1 MMIKVGVGDL
11 KLRDNHFACCMRG
24 SSLSLRLL
32 LCLLLL
38 PPSDFGISPAVCTIR
53 ESLKVQ
59 YQYFL
64 PGDVIIGGIISQ
76 LFSFSEGADFSSH
89 PTPKCDV
96 EPVVMLKKYQ
106 HTLALAFAVNE
117 INGNSMILPNRTLG
131 FHIYDSHFDAQI
143 AYQNTLNLLFN
154 QKPTILN
161 YKCSKKIP
169 AAVIGGTDSETS
181 LHIATILGIYKIP
194 QVSYCLYS
202 PPVNDI
208 SHPTFL
214 YRMVPNEVHQYTGI
228 VQLLLHFQWKWIGIM
243 AMDDDK
249 GETFVQTLEKSFND
263 NGICTAF
270 SERMPLQSNIL
281 HMVDNFNDMFR
292 EMALLLSKANVNVC
306 VVSADAHMML
316 DLQLVLNLAESDMM
330 LPVQKVWVMTAH
342 WDFSVAPCLNNL
354 NMQIFHG
361 ALSFARHTSEMS
373 TFQNFLL
380 FQDPHSLTDHFIRVF
395 WEQAFK
401 CSFPDS
407 ATDKGS
413 CTGNERLESLPHSFF
428 ETSMTSQSYSVYNAV
443 YAVTHALHAFYSS
456 RRKYGVVLDTDHPR
470 TSKSQYFQLYH
481 FLSQVSFNNSAGDK
495 VSFDKKGELLDG
507 FDIINWV
514 TFPNK
519 SFMKVKVG
527 QMDPQAPS
535 GRRFS
540 INERKIT
547 WPAHFNQIIP
557 LALCN
562 HHCPPGSTKKR
573 KEGKPF
579 CCYDCNTCPSRKFS
593 NETDMDDCLDC
604 PEEQYPNKEK
614 NSCIPK
620 DLNFLSYNETLGI
633 TLIVLALSFSVTT
646 VVVLGIFI
654 KHRNTP
660 IVKANNRNLT
670 YLLLVS
676 LFLCFLCSLLF
687 IGQPQLLTC
696 LLRQIAFGII
706 FSVAV
711 SSVLAKTIT
720 VVLAF
725 MAIKPGSKMRK
736 WVGKRFSYSLILCCS
751 CIQASIC
758 TVWLCTGP
766 PFPNLDMHSLPEEIV
781 VECNEGSGNMFYYIL
796 GYMGF
801 LALISYIVAFL
812 ARKLPDSFNEAK
824 FIAFSMLVFCSVW
837 MTFVPTYLSTK
848 GKYMVAV
855 EIFSILASGIGIL
868 GSIFFPKCYIIV
880 MRPELNTKDHLK
892 TKN

>member
-1 MMIKVGVGDL
+1 M
-11 KLRDNHFACCMRG
+11 
-24 SSLSLRLL
+24 
-32 LCLLLL
+32 LLLL
-38 PPSDFGISPAVCTIR
+38 ELMEQAETIGGSWTYKYPAPMPFCTIY

-59 YQYFL
+59 YQYFQ
-64 PGDVIIGGIISQ
+64 PGDVIIGGILSQ
-76 LFSFSEGADFSSH
+76 FFSLSEGADFTSH
-89 PTPKCDV
+89 PRSKCDF
-96 EPVVMLKKYQ
+96 EPIVMLKKYQ

-117 INGNSMILPNRTLG
+117 INGNSMILPNWTVG

-143 AYQNTLNLLFN
+143 TYQNTLNLLFN

-181 LHIATILGIYKIP
+181 LHIATILGTYKIP

-208 SHPTFL
+208 SHSSFL

-228 VQLLLHFQWKWIGIM
+228 VKLFLHFQWKWIGII

-249 GETFVQTLEKSFND
+249 GEKFVQTLEKSFND

-270 SERMPLQSNIL
+270 SERMPVQSNIL
-281 HMVDNFNDMFR
+281 HMVGNFIDMFR
-292 EMALLLSKANVNVC
+292 EMALLLSKTNVSVC

-316 DLQLVLNLAESDMM
+316 DLQLVLNVAESDMM
-330 LPVQKVWVMTAH
+330 LSVQKVWVMTAH
-342 WDFSVAPCLNNL
+342 WDFSVEPFLNNL
-354 NMQIFHG
+354 NMQIFQG
-361 ALSFARHTSEMS
+361 ALSFASRTSEMS

-401 CSFPDS
+401 CSFPAS

-413 CTGNERLESLPHSFF
+413 CTGNERLESLPRSFF

-456 RRKYGVVLDTDHPR
+456 RRKYGAVLDRDHPR

-519 SFMKVKVG
+519 SFVKVKVG

-547 WPAHFNQIIP
+547 WPAHFNQTIP

-562 HHCPPGSTKKR
+562 DHCPPGSRKKR

-593 NETDMDDCLDC
+593 NKRDMDDCLDC

-614 NSCIPK
+614 NTCIPK

-633 TLIVLALSFSVTT
+633 TSTVLGLSFSVTT

-654 KHRNTP
+654 KHQNTP

-725 MAIKPGSKMRK
+725 MATKPGSKMRK

-758 TVWLCTGP
+758 VLWLCTGP
-766 PFPNLDMHSLPEEIV
+766 PFPNLDMHSLAEEIV

-801 LALISYIVAFL
+801 LALISYVVAFF

-837 MTFVPTYLSTK
+837 VTFVPTYLSTK

-880 MRPELNTKDHLK
+880 LRPELNTKDHLK
-892 TKN
+892 MKN

>member
-1 MMIKVGVGDL
+1 MMMIKGVGDL
-11 KLRDNHFACCMRG
+11 KLRDNHLACCTRG
-24 SSLSLRLL
+24 SFLSLRLL
-32 LCLLLL
+32 VCLLLL
-38 PPSDFGISPAVCTIR
+38 PPTDCVLSPAVCTIP

-59 YQYFL
+59 YQYFQ

-76 LFSFSEGADFSSH
+76 LFSFSEGTDFSSH

-96 EPVVMLKKYQ
+96 EPVIMLKKYQ

-131 FHIYDSHFDAQI
+131 FHVYDSHFDAQI
-143 AYQNTLNLLFN
+143 TYQNTLNLLFN

-161 YKCSKKIP
+161 YNCSKKIP
-169 AAVIGGTDSETS
+169 VAVIGGTDSETS

-194 QVSYCLYS
+194 QVTYCLYT

-208 SHPTFL
+208 SHLSFL
-214 YRMVPNEVHQYTGI
+214 YRMVPNEAHQYTGI

-249 GETFVQTLEKSFND
+249 GETFVKTLEKSFSD
-263 NGICTAF
+263 NGICIAF
-270 SERMPLQSNIL
+270 TERMPLQSNIFGI
-281 HMVDNFNDMFR
+281 VSFNDMFR
-292 EMALLLSKANVNVC
+292 EIALLLSRASVNVC
-306 VVSADAHMML
+306 VISADAHMML
-316 DLQLVLNLAESDMM
+316 DLQIVLNLAKSDMI
-330 LPVQKVWVMTAH
+330 LPVQK
-342 WDFSVAPCLNNL
+342 
-354 NMQIFHG
+354 
-361 ALSFARHTSEMS
+361 
-373 TFQNFLL
+373 
-380 FQDPHSLTDHFIRVF
+380 
-395 WEQAFK
+395 
-401 CSFPDS
+401 
-407 ATDKGS
+407 
-413 CTGNERLESLPHSFF
+413 
-428 ETSMTSQSYSVYNAV
+428 
-443 YAVTHALHAFYSS
+443 
-456 RRKYGVVLDTDHPR
+456 
-470 TSKSQYFQLYH
+470 LYH
-481 FLSQVSFNNSAGDK
+481 FLSQVSFNNSAGDT
-495 VSFDKKGELLDG
+495 VSFDKKRELLAE

-519 SFMKVKVG
+519 SFLKVKVG

-535 GRRFS
+535 GRKFS

-547 WPAHFNQIIP
+547 WPTHFNQTIP

-562 HHCPPGSTKKR
+562 DHCPPGSRKKR
-573 KEGKPF
+573 KEGEPF

-593 NETDMDDCLDC
+593 NERDMDDCLDC
-604 PEEQYPNKEK
+604 PEEQYPNKGK
-614 NSCIPK
+614 NICIPK
-620 DLNFLSYNETLGI
+620 NLNFLSYNETLGI
-633 TLIVLALSFSVTT
+633 TLTFLALSFSVTT
-646 VVVLGIFI
+646 VAVLGIFI

-676 LFLCFLCSLLF
+676 LFLCFLSSLLF

-725 MAIKPGSKMRK
+725 MATKPGSKMRK
-736 WVGKRFSYSLILCCS
+736 WVGKRFSNSLILCCS

-758 TVWLCTGP
+758 ILWLYTGP

-781 VECNEGSGNMFYYIL
+781 VTCNEGSGNMFYYIL
-796 GYMGF
+796 GYMGL
-801 LALISYIVAFL
+801 LALISYIVAFF
-812 ARKLPDSFNEAK
+812 ARKLPDTFNEAK

-837 MTFVPTYLSTK
+837 VSFVPTYLSTK

-855 EIFSILASGIGIL
+855 EIFSILASSIGIL
-868 GSIFFPKCYIIV
+868 GSLFFPKCYIIV
-880 MRPELNTKDHLK
+880 LRPELNTKEHLK
-892 TKN
+892 TKK

>member
-1 MMIKVGVGDL
+1 MFTTLTFMAYSRCV
-11 KLRDNHFACCMRG
+11 F
-24 SSLSLRLL
+24 
-32 LCLLLL
+32 
-38 PPSDFGISPAVCTIR
+38 
-53 ESLKVQ
+53 
-59 YQYFL
+59 YFS
-64 PGDVIIGGIISQ
+64 I
-76 LFSFSEGADFSSH
+76 
-89 PTPKCDV
+89 
-96 EPVVMLKKYQ
+96 MLKKYQ

-131 FHIYDSHFDAQI
+131 FHVYDSHFDAQI
-143 AYQNTLNLLFN
+143 TYQNTLNLLFN

-161 YKCSKKIP
+161 YNCSKKIP
-169 AAVIGGTDSETS
+169 VAVIGGTDSETS

-194 QVSYCLYS
+194 QVTYCLYT

-208 SHPTFL
+208 SHLSFL
-214 YRMVPNEVHQYTGI
+214 YRMVPNEAHQYTGI

-249 GETFVQTLEKSFND
+249 GETFVKTLEKSFSD
-263 NGICTAF
+263 NGICIAF
-270 SERMPLQSNIL
+270 TERMPLQSNIFGI
-281 HMVDNFNDMFR
+281 VSFNDMFR
-292 EMALLLSKANVNVC
+292 EIALLLSRASVNVC
-306 VVSADAHMML
+306 VISADAHMML
-316 DLQLVLNLAESDMM
+316 DLQIVLNLAKSDMI

-342 WDFSVAPCLNNL
+342 WDFSVEPFLNNL

-361 ALSFARHTSEMS
+361 ALSFASHTSEMS
-373 TFQNFLL
+373 AFQNFLL
-380 FQDPHSLTDHFIRVF
+380 FQDPHSLTNHFIRVF

-401 CSFPDS
+401 CSFPAS
-407 ATDKGS
+407 AIDMKNQGS
-413 CTGNERLESLPHSFF
+413 CTGSEKLENLSHPFF
-428 ETSMTSQSYSVYNAV
+428 EMSMTSQSYSVYNAV
-443 YAVTHALHAFYSS
+443 YAVVHALHTLYSS
-456 RRKYGVVLDTDHPR
+456 KEKYGALLVRDHPR

-481 FLSQVSFNNSAGDK
+481 FLSQVSFNNSAGDT
-495 VSFDKKGELLDG
+495 VSFDKKRELLAE

-519 SFMKVKVG
+519 SFLKVKVG

-535 GRRFS
+535 GRKFS

-547 WPAHFNQIIP
+547 WPTHFNQTIP

-562 HHCPPGSTKKR
+562 DHCPPGSRKKR
-573 KEGKPF
+573 KEGEPF

-593 NETDMDDCLDC
+593 NERDMDDCLDC
-604 PEEQYPNKEK
+604 PEEQYPNKGK
-614 NSCIPK
+614 NICIPK
-620 DLNFLSYNETLGI
+620 NLNFLSYNETLGI
-633 TLIVLALSFSVTT
+633 TLTFLALSFSVTT
-646 VVVLGIFI
+646 VAVLGIFI

-676 LFLCFLCSLLF
+676 LFLCFLSSLLF

-725 MAIKPGSKMRK
+725 MATKPGSKMRK
-736 WVGKRFSYSLILCCS
+736 WVGKRFSNSLILCCS

-758 TVWLCTGP
+758 ILWLYTGP

-781 VECNEGSGNMFYYIL
+781 VTCNEGSGNMFYYIL
-796 GYMGF
+796 GYMGL
-801 LALISYIVAFL
+801 LALISYIVAFF
-812 ARKLPDSFNEAK
+812 ARKLPDTFNEAK

-837 MTFVPTYLSTK
+837 VSFVPTYLSTK

-855 EIFSILASGIGIL
+855 EIFSILASSIGIL
-868 GSIFFPKCYIIV
+868 GSLFFPKCYIIV
-880 MRPELNTKDHLK
+880 LRPELNTKEHLK
-892 TKN
+892 TKK

>member
-1 MMIKVGVGDL
+1 MAYSRCV
-11 KLRDNHFACCMRG
+11 F
-24 SSLSLRLL
+24 
-32 LCLLLL
+32 
-38 PPSDFGISPAVCTIR
+38 
-53 ESLKVQ
+53 
-59 YQYFL
+59 YF
-64 PGDVIIGGIISQ
+64 S
-76 LFSFSEGADFSSH
+76 
-89 PTPKCDV
+89 
-96 EPVVMLKKYQ
+96 VMLKKYQ

-131 FHIYDSHFDAQI
+131 FHVYDSHFDAQI
-143 AYQNTLNLLFN
+143 TYQNTLNLLFN

-161 YKCSKKIP
+161 YNCSKKVP

-194 QVSYCLYS
+194 QVTYCLYA

-208 SHPTFL
+208 SHPSFL
-214 YRMVPNEVHQYTGI
+214 YRMVPNEAHQYIGI

-249 GETFVQTLEKSFND
+249 GETFVQTLEKKFSD

-281 HMVDNFNDMFR
+281 GVVSFNDMFR
-292 EMALLLSKANVNVC
+292 EMALLLSRASVNIC
-306 VVSADAHMML
+306 VISADAHMML
-316 DLQLVLNLAESDMM
+316 DLQIVLNLAESDMI

-342 WDFSVAPCLNNL
+342 WDFSVEPFLNNL

-361 ALSFARHTSEMS
+361 ALSFASHTSEMS
-373 TFQNFLL
+373 AFQNFLL
-380 FQDPHSLTDHFIRVF
+380 FQDPYSLTDHFIRVF

-401 CSFPDS
+401 CSFPAS
-407 ATDKGS
+407 AIDMKNQGS
-413 CTGNERLESLPHSFF
+413 CTGSERLESLPQSFF
-428 ETSMTSQSYSVYNAV
+428 EMSMTSQSYSVYNAV
-443 YAVTHALHAFYSS
+443 YAVVHALHALYSS
-456 RRKYGVVLDTDHPR
+456 KKKYGAVLVRDHPR
-470 TSKSQYFQLYH
+470 SSESQYFQLYH

-495 VSFDKKGELLDG
+495 VSFDKKHELLAG
-507 FDIINWV
+507 FDIINWI

-519 SFMKVKVG
+519 SFVKAKVG
-527 QMDPQAPS
+527 QMDPEAPS
-535 GRRFS
+535 GRKFT
-540 INERKIT
+540 INERKII
-547 WPAHFNQIIP
+547 WPTHFKQTIP

-562 HHCPPGSTKKR
+562 DHCPPGSRKKR
-573 KEGKPF
+573 KEGEPF

-593 NETDMDDCLDC
+593 NERDMDDCLDC

-614 NSCIPK
+614 NLCIPK
-620 DLNFLSYNETLGI
+620 NLNFLSYNETLGI
-633 TLIVLALSFSVTT
+633 TLTVLALSFSVTT

-676 LFLCFLCSLLF
+676 LFLCFLCSFLF

-696 LLRQIAFGII
+696 LLRQITFGII

-725 MAIKPGSKMRK
+725 MATKPGSKMRK
-736 WVGKRFSYSLILCCS
+736 WVGKRFSNSLILCCS

-758 TVWLCTGP
+758 ILWLCTSP

-781 VECNEGSGNMFYYIL
+781 VACNEGSGNMFYYIL
-796 GYMGF
+796 GYMGL
-801 LALISYIVAFL
+801 LALISYIVAFF
-812 ARKLPDSFNEAK
+812 ARKLPDTFNEAK

-837 MTFVPTYLSTK
+837 VSFVPTYLSTK

-855 EIFSILASGIGIL
+855 EIFSILASSIGIL

-880 MRPELNTKDHLK
+880 LRPELNKKDHLK
-892 TKN
+892 TKK

>member
-1 MMIKVGVGDL
+1 M
-11 KLRDNHFACCMRG
+11 
-24 SSLSLRLL
+24 
-32 LCLLLL
+32 
-38 PPSDFGISPAVCTIR
+38 SPAVCAIH

-59 YQYFL
+59 YQYFQ

-76 LFSFSEGADFSSH
+76 LFSFSEGTDFSSH

-106 HTLALAFAVNE
+106 QTLALAFGVNE
-117 INGNSMILPNRTLG
+117 INGNSMILPNWTLG

-143 AYQNTLNLLFN
+143 TYQNTLNLLFN
-154 QKPTILN
+154 QKSAILN

-169 AAVIGGTDSETS
+169 VAVIGGIDSETS

-194 QVSYCLYS
+194 QVSYCLYT

-208 SHPTFL
+208 SHPSFL
-214 YRMVPNEVHQYTGI
+214 YRMVPNEAHQYTGI
-228 VQLLLHFQWKWIGIM
+228 VKLLLHFQWKWIGIM

-249 GETFVQTLEKSFND
+249 GEKFVQILEKSFND

-270 SERMPLQSNIL
+270 SERMPPQSNIL
-281 HMVDNFNDMFR
+281 DMVDNFNHMFW
-292 EMALLLSKANVNVC
+292 EMALLLSKASVNVC
-306 VVSADAHMML
+306 VISADAHMML
-316 DLQLVLNLAESDMM
+316 DLQIVLNLAESDTM
-330 LPVQKVWVMTAH
+330 LRVQKVWVMTAH
-342 WDFSVAPCLNNL
+342 WDFSVEPFLNNL

-361 ALSFARHTSEMS
+361 ALSFASHTSEVS

-380 FQDPHSLTDHFIRVF
+380 SRSLMDHFRRVF

-401 CSFPDS
+401 CSFPAS
-407 ATDKGS
+407 ATENGS
-413 CTGNERLESLPHSFF
+413 CTGNERLESLPRPFF
-428 ETSMTSQSYSVYNAV
+428 EMSMTSQSYSVYNAV

-456 RRKYGVVLDTDHPR
+456 RNKYGTELDREHRR
-470 TSKSQYFQLYH
+470 TSKLQYFQLYH
-481 FLSQVSFNNSAGDK
+481 FLRQISFNNCAGDK
-495 VSFDKKGELLDG
+495 VSFDKKGELLG
-507 FDIINWV
+507 AFDIISWV

-527 QMDPQAPS
+527 QMNPQAES
-535 GRRFS
+535 GRKFS

-547 WPAHFNQIIP
+547 WPDHFNQTIP

-562 HHCPPGSTKKR
+562 DHCPPGSIKKR
-573 KEGKPF
+573 KEGESF
-579 CCYDCNTCPSRKFS
+579 CCYDCNPCPSRKFT
-593 NETDMDDCLDC
+593 NERDMDDCLDC

-614 NSCIPK
+614 NMCIPK
-620 DLNFLSYNETLGI
+620 HLNFLSYNETLGI
-633 TLIVLALSFSVTT
+633 ILTVLALSFSVTT
-646 VVVLGIFI
+646 VVILGIFI
-654 KHRNTP
+654 KHRNTS

-687 IGQPQLLTC
+687 IGQPQWLTC
-696 LLRQIAFGII
+696 LFRQIAFGII

-725 MAIKPGSKMRK
+725 MATKPGSKMRK
-736 WVGKRFSYSLILCCS
+736 WVGKRFSNSLILCCS
-751 CIQASIC
+751 CIQTSIC
-758 TVWLCTGP
+758 ILWLCTGP

-801 LALISYIVAFL
+801 LALISYIVAFF

-855 EIFSILASGIGIL
+855 ESFSILASSLGIL

-880 MRPELNTKDHLK
+880 VRPELNTKRHLK

>member
-1 MMIKVGVGDL
+1 MI
-11 KLRDNHFACCMRG
+11 
-24 SSLSLRLL
+24 
-32 LCLLLL
+32 
-38 PPSDFGISPAVCTIR
+38 
-53 ESLKVQ
+53 
-59 YQYFL
+59 
-64 PGDVIIGGIISQ
+64 VI
-76 LFSFSEGADFSSH
+76 L
-89 PTPKCDV
+89 
-96 EPVVMLKKYQ
+96 
-106 HTLALAFAVNE
+106 
-117 INGNSMILPNRTLG
+117 
-131 FHIYDSHFDAQI
+131 
-143 AYQNTLNLLFN
+143 
-154 QKPTILN
+154 
-161 YKCSKKIP
+161 
-169 AAVIGGTDSETS
+169 
-181 LHIATILGIYKIP
+181 
-194 QVSYCLYS
+194 
-202 PPVNDI
+202 
-208 SHPTFL
+208 
-214 YRMVPNEVHQYTGI
+214 VHQEN
-228 VQLLLHFQWKWIGIM
+228 FQMK
-243 AMDDDK
+243 
-249 GETFVQTLEKSFND
+249 E
-263 NGICTAF
+263 
-270 SERMPLQSNIL
+270 
-281 HMVDNFNDMFR
+281 
-292 EMALLLSKANVNVC
+292 
-306 VVSADAHMML
+306 
-316 DLQLVLNLAESDMM
+316 
-330 LPVQKVWVMTAH
+330 
-342 WDFSVAPCLNNL
+342 
-354 NMQIFHG
+354 
-361 ALSFARHTSEMS
+361 
-373 TFQNFLL
+373 
-380 FQDPHSLTDHFIRVF
+380 DPHSLTDHFIRVF

-428 ETSMTSQSYSVYNAV
+428 EMSMTSQSYSVYNAV
-443 YAVTHALHAFYSS
+443 YAVAHALHAFYSS
-456 RRKYGVVLDTDHPR
+456 RRKYGAVLDRDHPR
-470 TSKSQYFQLYH
+470 TSKSQYFQ
-481 FLSQVSFNNSAGDK
+481 
-495 VSFDKKGELLDG
+495 
-507 FDIINWV
+507 
-514 TFPNK
+514 T
-519 SFMKVKVG
+519 
-527 QMDPQAPS
+527 
-535 GRRFS
+535 
-540 INERKIT
+540 
-547 WPAHFNQIIP
+547 IP

-562 HHCPPGSTKKR
+562 DHCPPGSRKKR

-593 NETDMDDCLDC
+593 NERDMDDCLDC

-614 NSCIPK
+614 NTCIPK

-633 TLIVLALSFSVTT
+633 TSTVLGLSFSVTT

-725 MAIKPGSKMRK
+725 MATKPGSKMRK

-801 LALISYIVAFL
+801 LALISYIVAFF

>member
-1 MMIKVGVGDL
+1 M
-11 KLRDNHFACCMRG
+11 
-24 SSLSLRLL
+24 SLTLL
-32 LCLLLL
+32 VCLLLL
-38 PPSDFGISPAVCTIR
+38 PQTDCVISPAVCGIP
-53 ESLKVQ
+53 ESLKVH
-59 YQYFL
+59 YQYFQ

-76 LFSFSEGADFSSH
+76 LFSVSEGIDFRSH

-96 EPVVMLKKYQ
+96 EPICVFYFSIMLKKYQ
-106 HTLALAFAVNE
+106 HTLALVYAVNE

-131 FHIYDSHFDAQI
+131 FHIYDSHFDAQLT
-143 AYQNTLNLLFN
+143 YQNTLNLLFN

-181 LHIATILGIYKIP
+181 
-194 QVSYCLYS
+194 VSYCVYS

-208 SHPTFL
+208 SHPSFL
-214 YRMVPNEVHQYTGI
+214 YRMVPNEAHQYTGI
-228 VQLLLHFQWKWIGIM
+228 VNLLLHFQWKWIGIM

-249 GETFVQTLEKSFND
+249 GEIFVQTLEKSFSD

-270 SERMPLQSNIL
+270 SKRMPLQSNIL
-281 HMVDNFNDMFR
+281 DMVVNFSDMFR

-306 VVSADAHMML
+306 VISADAHMML
-316 DLQLVLNLAESDMM
+316 DLQMVLSSAESDMM
-330 LPVQKVWVMTAH
+330 LPVQNVWVMTAH
-342 WDFSVAPCLNNL
+342 WDFSLEPFLNSL

-361 ALSFARHTSEMS
+361 ALSFATHTSEMS

-380 FQDPHSLTDHFIRVF
+380 SQDPHSLTNHFVRVF

-401 CSFPDS
+401 CSFPAS
-407 ATDKGS
+407 ATDKENLGS
-413 CTGNERLESLPHSFF
+413 CTGNERLESLPQPFF
-428 ETSMTSQSYSVYNAV
+428 EMRMTSQSYSVYNAV
-443 YAVTHALHAFYSS
+443 YALVHALHAFYSC
-456 RRKYGVVLDTDHPR
+456 RRKYGAVLVRDHPR
-470 TSKSQYFQLYH
+470 TSKLH
-481 FLSQVSFNNSAGDK
+481 CAGDL
-495 VSFDKKGELLDG
+495 VSFDKKGELLAG

-527 QMDPQAPS
+527 QMDPEALS
-535 GRRFS
+535 DRRFS

-547 WPAHFNQIIP
+547 CKSMQN
-557 LALCN
+557 L
-562 HHCPPGSTKKR
+562 K
-573 KEGKPF
+573 
-579 CCYDCNTCPSRKFS
+579 CY
-593 NETDMDDCLDC
+593 MDDCLDC

-614 NSCIPK
+614 NLCLPK
-620 DLNFLSYNETLGI
+620 DLHFLSYNETLGI
-633 TLIVLALSFSVTT
+633 TLAVLALSFSVTT

-711 SSVLAKTIT
+711 SSVLAKTLT

-725 MAIKPGSKMRK
+725 MATKPGSKMRK
-736 WVGKRFSYSLILCCS
+736 WMGKRFSNSLILCCS

-758 TVWLCTGP
+758 ILWLCTGP

-801 LALISYIVAFL
+801 LALISYIVAFF

-837 MTFVPTYLSTK
+837 VTFVPTYLSTK

-855 EIFSILASGIGIL
+855 EIFSILASSIGIL
-868 GSIFFPKCYIIV
+868 GSIFFPKCYIILL
-880 MRPELNTKDHLK
+880 RPELNTKDMKVIMANLFIPKIGKYLYLGTPCLPSHPCTVEPLVG
-892 TKN
+892 NVSIHDQIR

>member
-1 MMIKVGVGDL
+1 MMIKGVGDL
-11 KLRDNHFACCMRG
+11 KLRDNHLACCTRG
-24 SSLSLRLL
+24 SFLSLRLL
-32 LCLLLL
+32 VCLLLL
-38 PPSDFGISPAVCTIR
+38 PPTDCVLSPAVCTIP
-53 ESLKVQ
+53 ESLNVQ
-59 YQYFL
+59 YQYFQ

-76 LFSFSEGADFSSH
+76 LFSFSEGTDFSSH

-131 FHIYDSHFDAQI
+131 FHVYDSHFDAQI
-143 AYQNTLNLLFN
+143 TYQNTLNLLFN

-161 YKCSKKIP
+161 YNCSKKIP

-194 QVSYCLYS
+194 QVTYCLYA

-208 SHPTFL
+208 SHPSFL
-214 YRMVPNEVHQYTGI
+214 YRMVPNEAHQYIGI

-249 GETFVQTLEKSFND
+249 GEKFVQTLEKKFSD

-281 HMVDNFNDMFR
+281 GVVSFNYMFR
-292 EMALLLSKANVNVC
+292 EMALLLSRASVNVC
-306 VVSADAHMML
+306 VISADAHMML
-316 DLQLVLNLAESDMM
+316 DLQIVLNLAKSDMI
-330 LPVQKVWVMTAH
+330 LPVQK
-342 WDFSVAPCLNNL
+342 
-354 NMQIFHG
+354 
-361 ALSFARHTSEMS
+361 
-373 TFQNFLL
+373 
-380 FQDPHSLTDHFIRVF
+380 
-395 WEQAFK
+395 
-401 CSFPDS
+401 
-407 ATDKGS
+407 
-413 CTGNERLESLPHSFF
+413 
-428 ETSMTSQSYSVYNAV
+428 
-443 YAVTHALHAFYSS
+443 
-456 RRKYGVVLDTDHPR
+456 
-470 TSKSQYFQLYH
+470 LYH

-495 VSFDKKGELLDG
+495 VSFDKKHELLAG
-507 FDIINWV
+507 FDIINWI

-519 SFMKVKVG
+519 SFVKAKVG
-527 QMDPQAPS
+527 QMDPEAPS
-535 GRRFS
+535 GRKFT
-540 INERKIT
+540 INERKII
-547 WPAHFNQIIP
+547 WPTHFKQTIP

-562 HHCPPGSTKKR
+562 DHCPPGSRKKR
-573 KEGKPF
+573 KEGEPF

-593 NETDMDDCLDC
+593 NKRDMDDCLDC

-614 NSCIPK
+614 NLCIPK
-620 DLNFLSYNETLGI
+620 NLNFLSYNETLGI
-633 TLIVLALSFSVTT
+633 TLTVLALSFSVTT
-646 VVVLGIFI
+646 VAVLGIFI

-676 LFLCFLCSLLF
+676 LFLCFLSSLLF
-687 IGQPQLLTC
+687 IGQPQMLTC

-725 MAIKPGSKMRK
+725 MATKPGSKMRK
-736 WVGKRFSYSLILCCS
+736 WVGKRFSNSLILCCS

-758 TVWLCTGP
+758 ILWLCTGP

-781 VECNEGSGNMFYYIL
+781 VTCNEGSGNMFYYIL
-796 GYMGF
+796 GYMGL
-801 LALISYIVAFL
+801 LALISYIVAFF
-812 ARKLPDSFNEAK
+812 ARKLPDTFNEAK

-837 MTFVPTYLSTK
+837 VSFIPTYLSTK
-848 GKYMVAV
+848 GKFMVAV
-855 EIFSILASGIGIL
+855 EIFSILASSIGIL

-880 MRPELNTKDHLK
+880 LRPELNKKDHLK
-892 TKN
+892 TKKITITDIHWS